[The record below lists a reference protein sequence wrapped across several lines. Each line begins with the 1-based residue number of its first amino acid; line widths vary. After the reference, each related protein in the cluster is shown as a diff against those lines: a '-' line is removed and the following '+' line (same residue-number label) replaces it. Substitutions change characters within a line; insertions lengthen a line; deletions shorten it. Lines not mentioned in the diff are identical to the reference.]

1 MLTTTG
7 ELLDRPYRNRNMPDW
22 FETMEEHLWLL
33 PDEKGEE
40 EARFLQI
47 VGKVV
52 TEDILN
58 KIFSEFCI
66 GK

>member
-1 MLTTTG
+1 MS
-7 ELLDRPYRNRNMPDW
+7 DW

-40 EARFLQI
+40 EARFI
-47 VGKVV
+47 KTVGKVV

>member
-1 MLTTTG
+1 
-7 ELLDRPYRNRNMPDW
+7 MPSW
-22 FETMEEHLWLL
+22 FETMEEPLWLL
-33 PDEKGEE
+33 PDEEGEK
-40 EARFLQI
+40 EAQPLQI
-47 VGKVV
+47 VGKVY